1 MLVSVPEAVMFNPFD
16 PAFFVD
22 PYSQYRELREREPVH
37 HSPMGNWMLFRY
49 DDAVSVLRDPK
60 MSVDVAKATPTLATQ
75 MFEEMLGDRETDRRD
90 RAMLNLDPPDHD
102 RLRRLVA
109 KAFNPRMIE
118 ALRPRVQQLVD
129 EYLDAVAARGEMDVI
144 ADLAFPL
151 PFTVISEMLGMP
163 EGDRQS
169 LREWSHALTKTL
181 DPIITPDD
189 VEAAFQASDLMSA
202 HVESVVAA
210 KRREPADDL
219 LSALIA
225 AEDEGDMLT
234 EEELLAQVVLLY
246 IAGHE
251 TTVNLIGN
259 ATLAMLSH
267 PDQLARLRADPSL
280 DAGAVEELLRYDSP
294 VQFSRRITLAPIE
307 IDGHDIDT
315 GSFVLTCLGSAN
327 RDPDRWGVTADE
339 LDLSRGG
346 AAQHVSFGG
355 GVHHCL
361 GAFLAR
367 LEAQVAV
374 PTLVRRFPA
383 LELVDDHPAWNGR
396 VVLRGLDR
404 LPVRLGS

>member
-1 MLVSVPEAVMFNPFD
+1 MSVPETAVFNPFD
-16 PAFFVD
+16 PAFFAD
-22 PYSQYRELREREPVH
+22 PYAQYRELRELDPVH
-37 HSPMGNWMLFRY
+37 HTPLGNWMLFRY
-49 DDAVSVLRDPK
+49 DDVLSVLRDPK
-60 MSVDVAKATPTLATQ
+60 TSVEVGNATPTLATQ
-75 MFEEMLGDRETDRRD
+75 MFEEMLGDRETDGRD

-129 EYLDAVAARGEMDVI
+129 EYLDAVAAQGEMDVV

-163 EGDRQS
+163 EGNRQS

-189 VEAAFQASDLMSA
+189 VEAAFQASDRMSA
-202 HVESVVAA
+202 HVEAVVAA

-234 EEELLAQVVLLY
+234 EEELLSQVVLLY

-259 ATLAMLSH
+259 GTLALLRH
-267 PDQLARLRADPSL
+267 PDELARLRADSSF
-280 DAGAVEELLRYDSP
+280 DANAVEELLRYDSP
-294 VQFSRRITLAPIE
+294 VQFSRRITLAPME
-307 IDGHDIDT
+307 IDGHEIDA

-327 RDPDRWGVTADE
+327 RDPARWGAAADE
-339 LDLSRGG
+339 LDLSREG

-367 LEAQVAV
+367 LEAQVAI

-383 LELVDDHPAWNGR
+383 LEPVEEELAWNGR